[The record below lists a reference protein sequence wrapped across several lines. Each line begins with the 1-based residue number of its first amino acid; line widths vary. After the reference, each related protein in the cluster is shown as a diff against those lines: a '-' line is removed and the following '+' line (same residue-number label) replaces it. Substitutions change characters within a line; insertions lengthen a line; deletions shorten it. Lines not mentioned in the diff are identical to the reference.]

1 MVNEM
6 EKKAQYEGSCGQ
18 GYYSQVQNRRSE
30 SCQIPGQTM
39 STAFSFLGQYKRC
52 KHG

>member
-6 EKKAQYEGSCGQ
+6 EKKAQYEGSRGQ

-39 STAFSFLGQYKRC
+39 STAFSLLGQYKRC
-52 KHG
+52 EHG